1 MDTLDHEDSQNTL
14 SYDKDNDWK
23 LKTKKKKDNGWKLYV
38 SMCTGRFSG
47 HNLSDWSDYKLF
59 SLNKL

>member
-23 LKTKKKKDNGWKLYV
+23 LKTKKKKIMAENC
-38 SMCTGRFSG
+38 M
-47 HNLSDWSDYKLF
+47 
-59 SLNKL
+59 